1 MAVIADQYSAHYSYV
16 VREFIKKNRRERPD
30 RDIQMVRLPVGC
42 PYLNVVEQCWNRLK
56 RAVVVGEHH
65 ATFEDLRRAASR
77 FMRTARFNFSLGD
90 CLYAKPPPTLLMR
103 PRSKAAAGHRSP
115 RGAAVRACASSA
127 PRSRSRGG
135 GGGV

>member
-1 MAVIADQYSAHYSYV
+1 MLLRKGQLVHVHRVSQAACRQVRQGAVIADQYSAHYSHV
-16 VREFIKKNRRERPD
+16 VGEFIKKTGGSAPD

-77 FMRTARFNFSLGD
+77 FMRTARFNLSRGD
-90 CLYAKPPPTLLMR
+90 YLYAKPPPDITD
-103 PRSKAAAGHRSP
+103 
-115 RGAAVRACASSA
+115 A
-127 PRSRSRGG
+127 P
-135 GGGV
+135 